1 MTEKS
6 IKPLWEEDFNRK
18 EDNVSFIS
26 SCFFINKTF
35 TTWGLE
41 TIADIK
47 NGCGYLSAALP

>member
-1 MTEKS
+1 VGGRLQQKKGI
-6 IKPLWEEDFNRK
+6 IKKTGIDKTN
-18 EDNVSFIS
+18 
-26 SCFFINKTF
+26 INKTF